1 MNILIIGSGGREHT
15 LAWKI
20 RQSER
25 CNQLYVAP
33 GNAGTAS
40 IATNV
45 NIGVSDFMNLSNL
58 CIDKQ
63 ISMVIVGPEVP
74 LVEGIKDFF
83 AADEALDYINIIGP
97 DKAGA
102 QLEGSKD
109 FSKDFMNKYGI
120 PTAKSRT
127 FTKDS
132 LKEGLEYLNNQSLP
146 IVLKADGL
154 AAGKGVVIA
163 ESLKDAQDTL
173 LDMLENAL
181 FGDASSK
188 VLIEDFL
195 SGIELSVFVLTDG
208 KGGYVILPEAKDYK
222 RIGEGD
228 TGPNTG
234 GMGAISPVPFA
245 DAAFMRSVEEL
256 VIKPTVDGLMAEG
269 IDFVGFLFIG
279 LMNDNGNPKV
289 IEYNVR
295 MGDPETEVVIPR
307 IKNDLLEIFEAT
319 ANGTLDR
326 QTIEIDDR
334 TAVTVMMVSEG
345 YPGSYDKGRVISGLD
360 IKRDNLIFHA
370 GTILQEGSIVNNG
383 GRVIAVTTLGQDI
396 QSALEKTYSTV
407 SDIKWEGVN
416 FRTDIGQDLLKLN
429 K

>member
-20 RQSER
+20 VQSNK
-25 CNQLYVAP
+25 CDQLYVAP
-33 GNAGTAS
+33 GNAGTSS

-45 NIGVSDFMNLSNL
+45 NIGVIDFKALSDYCL
-58 CIDKQ
+58 DKK
-63 ISMVIVGPEVP
+63 ITMVIVGPEAP
-74 LVEGIKDFF
+74 LVGGIR
-83 AADEALDYINIIGP
+83 DYFTTNNDLKHINIIGP
-97 DKAGA
+97 DKTGA

-109 FSKDFMNKYGI
+109 FSKNFMNKYGI
-120 PTAKSRT
+120 PTAQART
-127 FTKDS
+127 FTKETLS
-132 LKEGLEYLNNQSLP
+132 EGLKYLGQQSLP

-163 ESLKDAQDTL
+163 ESLEEAQITL
-173 LDMLENAL
+173 RDMLENAL
-181 FGDASSK
+181 FGEASSK
-188 VLIEDFL
+188 VLVEDFL

-245 DAAFMRSVEEL
+245 DTAFMSNVEQL
-256 VIKPTVDGLMAEG
+256 VIKPTIDGLIAEN

-279 LMNDNGNPKV
+279 LMNDNGHPHV

-295 MGDPETEVVIPR
+295 MGDPETEAVVPR
-307 IKNDLLEIFEAT
+307 IKNDLVEIFEAT
-319 ANGTLDR
+319 ANGTLDQ
-326 QTIEIDDR
+326 QTIETDER

-345 YPGSYDKGRVISGLD
+345 YPGNYDKGRVISGLD
-360 IKRDNLIFHA
+360 VKRDNLIFHA
-370 GTILQEGSIVNNG
+370 GTVVQEGSVVNNG
-383 GRVIAVTTLGQDI
+383 GRVLAITSLDKDFN
-396 QSALEKTYSTV
+396 SALEKTYHTV

-416 FRTDIGQDLLKLN
+416 FRTDIGQDLLKLI
-429 K
+429 